1 MTAGTRRVVAGL
13 AAMAVF
19 LFVFPAFLERLGGG
33 TPLASRILV
42 YALFGLGVDL
52 IFGFTGL
59 LSFGQAA
66 FYGIGG
72 FIAGFLLIH
81 GVVSGTLV
89 ALAIGT
95 AAASIAGVLIGALC
109 LRQVGVYFA
118 MLTLAFSQIFY
129 FLDLS
134 ALRNYTGGENG
145 MSGVPRAHVLFWH
158 WGGNTQ
164 AYVFIAMVYFVAFAV
179 MWLVVNS
186 SFGHVL
192 RAILENP
199 ERAAASGHDIF
210 RYKLVAF
217 TIAAAYAGLAG
228 GLLGLFQGYLPPD
241 MFTVDTSGQIIVIEV
256 IGGPGTLVGPLIGS
270 FIWVYLS
277 QALQSFNG
285 IAGLWRLILGVI
297 FVLLITGFRRG
308 IAGGTATFYQQL
320 LRRRREP
327 VPVANG
333 D

>member
-1 MTAGTRRVVAGL
+1 MTPGTRSVILGL

-19 LFVFPAFLERLGGG
+19 LIFFPAVLERIGGG
-33 TPLASRILV
+33 IPLASRILV
-42 YALFGLGVDL
+42 LGLFGLGVDL

-66 FYGIGG
+66 FYGVGG
-72 FIAGFLLIH
+72 FVAGYLLIH
-81 GVVSGTLV
+81 GFVHGSLV

-95 AAASIAGVLIGALC
+95 SAAALAGVVIGALS
-109 LRQVGVYFA
+109 LRQVGVYLA
-118 MLTLAFSQIFY
+118 MLTLAFSQMFY
-129 FLDLS
+129 FLDIS

-145 MSGVPRAHVLFWH
+145 LPGVPRAHVLFWH
-158 WGGNTQ
+158 YGSNTE
-164 AYVFIAMVYFVAFAV
+164 AYVFIAIVYFVAFAA
-179 MWLVVNS
+179 MWLIVKS

-199 ERAAASGHDIF
+199 ERAAAAGHDVF

-241 MFTVDTSGQIIVIEV
+241 MFTIDTSGQIIVIEV
-256 IGGPGTLVGPLIGS
+256 IGGPGTLVGPLFGAIV
-270 FIWVYLS
+270 WVYLS
-277 QALQSFNG
+277 QVLQSFG
-285 IAGLWRLILGVI
+285 SIAALWRLILGLV

-308 IAGGTATFYQQL
+308 IAGGISTFWLQF
-320 LRRRREP
+320 LRRRKP
-327 VPVANG
+327 VVVSAG
-333 D
+333 E